1 MLTAGAVMSLS
12 RHGSPEQQ
20 EKYLRKLIDGTWS
33 GTMQLTEPQAGSDLS
48 AIRTK
53 AIPRETTF

>member
-1 MLTAGAVMSLS
+1 MSLS

-53 AIPRETTF
+53 AVPEEIIF